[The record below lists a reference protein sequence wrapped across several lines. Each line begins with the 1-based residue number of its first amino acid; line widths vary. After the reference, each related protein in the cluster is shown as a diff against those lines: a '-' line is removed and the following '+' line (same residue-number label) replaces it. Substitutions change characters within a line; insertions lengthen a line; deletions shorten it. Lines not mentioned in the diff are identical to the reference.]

1 MSFEEGALGCFL
13 RWVSPGR
20 NQDYR
25 SNKNESATPHV
36 PFLREGNQ
44 LAPPYNGQIAVRADL
59 RLIHQARPIPLH
71 G

>member
-1 MSFEEGALGCFL
+1 MMGFEEGAIGCFL

-36 PFLREGNQ
+36 PFS
-44 LAPPYNGQIAVRADL
+44 P
-59 RLIHQARPIPLH
+59 
-71 G
+71 